1 MLELADHL
9 TLLNPQPGASRLEGD
24 VHAGTDGEVEDL
36 KMEMEE
42 KEELMRA
49 AMKEF
54 HDKLSES
61 DGLVNGI
68 KYKQD
73 LNLEIQIRIDY
84 LNDEFDAELVE
95 REMTKYKDQI
105 GNFIEDIGDERVWNT
120 ILSNLRSG
128 NI

>member
-1 MLELADHL
+1 
-9 TLLNPQPGASRLEGD
+9 
-24 VHAGTDGEVEDL
+24 
-36 KMEMEE
+36 MEE

-73 LNLEIQIRIDY
+73 LDLEIQIRIDY
-84 LNDEFDAELVE
+84 LNDEFDSELVE
-95 REMTKYKDQI
+95 KEMSKYKDQA

-120 ILSNLRSG
+120 ILSNLSSE

>member
-1 MLELADHL
+1 
-9 TLLNPQPGASRLEGD
+9 
-24 VHAGTDGEVEDL
+24 
-36 KMEMEE
+36 MEE

-73 LNLEIQIRIDY
+73 LDLEIQIRIDY
-84 LNDEFDAELVE
+84 LNDEFDSELVE
-95 REMTKYKDQI
+95 KEMAKYKDQA